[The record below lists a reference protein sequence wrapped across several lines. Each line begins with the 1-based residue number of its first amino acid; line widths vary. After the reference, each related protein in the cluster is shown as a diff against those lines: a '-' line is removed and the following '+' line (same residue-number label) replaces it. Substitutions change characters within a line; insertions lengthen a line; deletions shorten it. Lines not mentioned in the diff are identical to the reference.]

1 MNIVN
6 TLLNRVK
13 KLLMNILMLIVLLLV
28 ATTIFVF
35 SIIQL
40 IISQIFGDG
49 HRAWKIVVGYDQVGN
64 ITAGGHEDETF
75 SARCHRNK
83 SDKYNKAEVIVDK
96 IFKILRNEDNHCRTA
111 FLKELRYSKKYY
123 EDNKL

>member
-1 MNIVN
+1 MNIVS
-6 TLLNRVK
+6 
-13 KLLMNILMLIVLLLV
+13 IVLNFVTSILKNVLIAITLILV
-28 ATTIFVF
+28 ATTVFVF
-35 SIIQL
+35 SIVQL
-40 IISQIFGDG
+40 ILSQIFGDG

-83 SDKYNKAEVIVDK
+83 SEKYNKAEVVVDK
-96 IFKILRNEDNHCRTA
+96 IFKILRNEDNHCRNA

-123 EDNKL
+123 EDNKP